1 MLYVDGTMEGGRRS
15 KGRFAIERYMDFKEV
30 FASLQEIFPQ
40 VDLRILKAVA
50 IEHPSDV
57 DAAAESILVEILPSI
72 VSFHEASST
81 PPDANEVAHASTSTE
96 KHKQPM
102 FCEHQEEK
110 ETTNHLSDKDPVVWE
125 NTVSSCGSSS
135 VNTGSSCIVETGAR
149 DSQVSLANYSR
160 ELEYPTSDINALEEV
175 NTNSS
180 SEGNVKENELDLN
193 HGGVL
198 PSNPLFEQFVD
209 ALNDISQDD
218 IVPIGSS
225 NLAQEDECPSGQ
237 HVIQPSIEKSHTA
250 SDDMHE
256 TSQALCDKI
265 AISFRYEH
273 QQLKKLDINL
283 NSIDQ
288 HPQLES
294 LDIDLNSIAKEQ
306 IMSGGSYILDGS
318 MEQSGF
324 PVQPL
329 NTLNFSELVT
339 YDSVLDYDTS
349 GPCIKAYEI
358 EDSEGRAVSEFAT
371 VTSAFEKPLSKFSDK
386 GATEFISSEN
396 GLLPTNDNPPTLLT
410 RSGHFV
416 DIELLAGMISDAKD
430 KKDSLLS
437 AVELTGNL
445 MRDVELLEERSK
457 HAKEAASNAGEDIL
471 SKTEELKISVVHAK
485 EENDKLGG
493 IIYGEKA
500 ILATEAQELQSRLLS
515 LSNERNKSLSVIE
528 EIHQT
533 LMARITALNEEIA
546 ASEQEKLEKEA
557 AAQRVLSEQ
566 EVIMASIVEESKKLQ
581 EEVEKNSKFREFLM
595 DRGCMV
601 DILQGEIAIIC
612 EDVMLLKERLDTG
625 LPLGRSLRGMPSSL
639 SASSGSSHSR
649 SKHSSLDVPLE
660 LEGSTET
667 LSIHNN
673 IVVTPSSTEQ
683 AKLVTKHPLQSN
695 FLGCDIRSASVT
707 DNDGWEFLKDDMF

>member
-1 MLYVDGTMEGGRRS
+1 MG
-15 KGRFAIERYMDFKEV
+15 FKEV
-30 FASLQEIFPQ
+30 FAALQEIFPQ

-57 DAAAESILVEILPSI
+57 DAAAESIIVEILPSI
-72 VSFHEASST
+72 ASFHEASST

-96 KHKQPM
+96 KDKQPM
-102 FCEHQEEK
+102 FCEQQEEK
-110 ETTNHLSDKDPVVWE
+110 EITNHLSDKDPVVWE

-135 VNTGSSCIVETGAR
+135 VKTGTSCIVETGAR
-149 DSQVSLANYSR
+149 DPQVCLANYSR

-175 NTNSS
+175 NINSI

-193 HGGVL
+193 RGGVL

-209 ALNDISQDD
+209 ALNDINQED
-218 IVPIGSS
+218 IAPLGSS

-237 HVIQPSIEKSHTA
+237 PVVQPSIEKSHTA

-256 TSQALCDKI
+256 NSQALCDQDSSI
-265 AISFRYEH
+265 TTSFRYDQH
-273 QQLKKLDINL
+273 LQLEKLDINL
-283 NSIDQ
+283 DSIDQ

-306 IMSGGSYILDGS
+306 IMSGGSYFSDGS

-324 PVQPL
+324 PVQPP
-329 NTLNFSELVT
+329 NALNFSELVT
-339 YDSVLDYDTS
+339 YDAVLDYVTS
-349 GPCIKAYEI
+349 GPGIKAYEI
-358 EDSEGRAVSEFAT
+358 EDSEGRAVSKFAT
-371 VTSAFEKPLSKFSDK
+371 ATSAFEEPLSKFSDK
-386 GATEFISSEN
+386 DATEFMSSEN
-396 GLLPTNDNPPTLLT
+396 GLLPTNDNLPATLLT

-416 DIELLAGMISDAKD
+416 NIEFLAGMISDAKG

-457 HAKEAASNAGEDIL
+457 HAKEAASTAGEDIL
-471 SKTEELKISVVHAK
+471 SKAEELKISVVHAK

-493 IIYGEKA
+493 VIYGEKA

-533 LMARITALNEEIA
+533 LTARITALNEEIT

-581 EEVEKNSKFREFLM
+581 EEAEKNSKFREFLM

-601 DILQGEIAIIC
+601 DVLQGEIAIIC
-612 EDVMLLKERLDTG
+612 EDVMLLKERLDSG
-625 LPLGRSLRGMPSSL
+625 LPLGRSLRGISSSL

-649 SKHSSLDVPLE
+649 SKHSSLDLPLE
-660 LEGSTET
+660 LEGSTEN
-667 LSIHNN
+667 LSVHYHIMA
-673 IVVTPSSTEQ
+673 TPPSTEQ
-683 AKLVTKHPLQSN
+683 AKLVPKQPLQSN
-695 FLGCDIRSASVT
+695 PPGRDIHRASVAT
-707 DNDGWEFLKDDMF
+707 DDGWEFLKDDMF